1 MNSDNRDKLCYHFK
15 MGEEFDILNN
25 QDRYPERKINK
36 PADYNVLVIGAGEC
50 FNRNLKGALD
60 FLGPP
65 TKRIIVDIDRQGLN
79 EVKAAL
85 AIQADAVRLPLSLGY
100 LQNTVAIV
108 ATPSH
113 LPVIKELILSGVRK
127 LIVEKPVV
135 NNGNELTELEQI
147 LNDRPDI
154 KLYPLDY
161 YQQKSIPLD
170 ILTGKIKPSDSR
182 FNLVV
187 DEDNNPISENLAGSL
202 HDHIGKITG
211 IEIELVEGSELGVPD
226 LDRRPWLEN
235 DPVAGGMLLDLGTHA
250 FAPLFYSG
258 LIRPENLVVV
268 SAERKILGSDRESLI
283 PRTGD
288 KPEIFAEA
296 ILTAKDK
303 DGDIKIN
310 FRVGKIP
317 EEGRSSNIIIHG
329 EKGDIIM
336 GLKRK
341 DFLRINP
348 KVGQNLQ
355 IKLAEGTDLYG
366 LALDDADQ
374 YFKGKIDPDDY
385 YQAMRNSILL
395 IDKIKAL
402 S

>member
-1 MNSDNRDKLCYHFK
+1 MSYRDKLCYNFK
-15 MGEEFDILNN
+15 MGEEFGILNN
-25 QDRYPERKINK
+25 QDRYPEREINK
-36 PADYNVLVIGAGEC
+36 PADYNVLAIGAGEC
-50 FNRNLKGALD
+50 FNRNLKGSLD

-85 AIQADAVRLPLSLGY
+85 AIQADAARLPFRPDY
-100 LQNTVAIV
+100 LKKVVAVV

-113 LPVIKELILSGVRK
+113 LPVVQELILRGVRM

-147 LNDRPDI
+147 LKDHPDI

-187 DEDNNPISENLAGSL
+187 DEDNNPISENLVGSL

-211 IEIELVEGSELGVPD
+211 IDIELVEGSELGVPD

-268 SAERKILGSDRESLI
+268 SAERKILGSDRESFI

-296 ILTAKDK
+296 ILTAKNK
-303 DGDIKIN
+303 DGGDIKIN

-317 EEGRSSNIIIHG
+317 EEGRSSNFIIHG
-329 EKGDIIM
+329 EKGDITM
-336 GLKRK
+336 GLKRR

-348 KVGQNLQ
+348 KVGQNLL

-366 LALDDADQ
+366 LALNDADQ
-374 YFKGKIDPDDY
+374 YFRGEIDSDDY